1 MKFNQ
6 YIRILLVARSAL
18 VALLI
23 LIASGSRG
31 FLFLS
36 RSIHRHP
43 WHFQTTSAVVTFFL
57 QVNVSA
63 SGYKVC

>member
-1 MKFNQ
+1 MKFDQ
-6 YIRILLVARSAL
+6 YIHILLVAGSAL

-36 RSIHRHP
+36 LNIHKYP
-43 WHFQTTSAVVTFFL
+43 WHLRTTSAVVGFVL
-57 QVNVSA
+57 QVSVSA
-63 SGYKVC
+63 SGY

>member
-6 YIRILLVARSAL
+6 YIHILLVARSAL

-36 RSIHRHP
+36 LSIHRHP
-43 WHFQTTSAVVTFFL
+43 WHFQTTSAVVTSFFR
-57 QVNVSA
+57 
-63 SGYKVC
+63 